1 MLAELALALTL
12 SLAPSPAPP
21 VAYAPIVAANI
32 RQDAAAMVTGRII
45 AMPAHWRWCYVWLAP
60 FMPCEDGGDSGYYGL
75 DPSVAPQV
83 TMMPGGL
90 FAFADVAPGRYC
102 VLAGPSPEE
111 AEPSRNEWGLAAVY
125 DVYGQGITNLGSF
138 AVWESSN

>member
-12 SLAPSPAPP
+12 ALAPSPAPP
-21 VAYAPIVAANI
+21 AAYVPI
-32 RQDAAAMVTGRII
+32 AAASMHQQAAATVTGRIV
-45 AMPAHWRWCYVWLAP
+45 AMPDHWRWCYVWLAP
-60 FMPCEDGGDSGYYGL
+60 FVPFEDGGDSGYYIL
-75 DPSVAPQV
+75 DPSIMPQA

-90 FAFADVAPGRYC
+90 FVFTDVTPGRYC
-102 VLAGPSPEE
+102 ALAGPSPEE

-125 DVYGQGITNLGSF
+125 DVRGHGITNLGSF